1 MSGKNKL
8 WLLSGLILM
17 GVSGYSQNEKDTLF
31 NDMGVSIS
39 PSSMHLSVKPG
50 TSVTKEIRVNND
62 TKKKYEFQ
70 VGFNDFEM
78 GTNGKPVTINP
89 VESKY
94 ALSKW
99 TTVSPSYFVL
109 EPGED
114 IKLKMIITIPDEEGA
129 YVAAW
134 TIVTI
139 EQITERPPLDEG
151 VHPNRLSMGVLN
163 SFGFGVY
170 LYQNPPNV
178 VLNKLDITNL
188 SYNEKEKKVT
198 MSVKNSGDGIS
209 YCTSYLELTNLKTGE
224 QKKLQSKMFTILP
237 QYNREFSYDLGSD
250 ILPGKYSAVGVID
263 YGNKEELVAAELEFE
278 IN

>member
-1 MSGKNKL
+1 MG
-8 WLLSGLILM
+8 LM
-17 GVSGYSQNEKDTLF
+17 GNSQNNNDTLYT
-31 NDMGVSIS
+31 DMGVSVS
-39 PSSMHLSVKPG
+39 PSSMHLSIKPG
-50 TSVTKEIRVNND
+50 NSVSKDIRVKND
-62 TKKKYEFQ
+62 TKKKYSFQ

-78 GTNGKPVTINP
+78 GTNGKPITIKP

-99 TTVSPSYFVL
+99 TTVSPSYFEL
-109 EPGED
+109 DPGEE
-114 IKLKMIITIPDEEGA
+114 IKLKMIVTIPDEEGA

-151 VHPNRLSMGVLN
+151 EHPSRVSMGVLN
-163 SFGFGVY
+163 SFGFGIY

-178 VLNKLDITNL
+178 ILNKLDITNL
-188 SYNEKEKKVT
+188 SYNDRKVNL
-198 MSVKNSGDGIS
+198 SVKNSGDGIS
-209 YCTSYLELTNLKTGE
+209 YCTSYLELTNLNTGE
-224 QKKLQSKMFTILP
+224 QKKIQAKKFTILP
-237 QYNREFSYDLGSD
+237 QYSRDFSYELDND
-250 ILPGKYSAVGVID
+250 VLPGKYSAVGVID